1 MVKEV
6 ELALAKRQ
14 LNEAK
19 ELIAEL
25 QADNTKLRDKIVKLE
40 AVEVSHGS
48 KDRSN
53 SLLSNAQT
61 SSKMPWTSPSIERK
75 KKQLGSNAKSST
87 TS

>member
-25 QADNTKLRDKIVKLE
+25 QADNMKLRDKIVKLE
-40 AVEVSHGS
+40 AVRAP
-48 KDRSN
+48 DRS
-53 SLLSNAQT
+53 SGKT
-61 SSKMPWTSPSIERK
+61 TTRPSSGPS
-75 KKQLGSNAKSST
+75 S
-87 TS
+87 

>member
-25 QADNTKLRDKIVKLE
+25 QADNMKLREKIVKLE
-40 AVEVSHGS
+40 AVAAF
-48 KDRSN
+48 RASN
-53 SLLSNAQT
+53 GKT
-61 SSKMPWTSPSIERK
+61 STPQSSAPTS
-75 KKQLGSNAKSST
+75 
-87 TS
+87 